1 MRPDF
6 RLIAVT
12 LTLLSSSLAG
22 CLGGDDEE
30 EGYTGP
36 IDLVVYYDSTSGMVI
51 KNYTNGEL
59 YTEELVE
66 LCFNFSYT
74 TSEEGNITYVYL
86 YHDTVKY
93 ERSFSDDGTI
103 LCYEWMNH
111 GLFEITLGAEDV
123 NNNTLDLQITVK
135 IDMKIVGNDYDTKS
149 STMQFDT
156 SPCCVNGKS
165 PPETVT
171 IVSEVTN
178 QEDFFISADDT
189 EVTWSLD
196 NPDGEE
202 VASHGSETIEDG
214 QTEWWDLVVD
224 ELTEGIW
231 SLNIEADG
239 DDINI
244 KNQMIIRYPEG
255 SEDSPNPR
263 PE

>member
-6 RLIAVT
+6 RLIAVI

-22 CLGGDDEE
+22 CLGGNDEE
-30 EGYTGP
+30 ERYSSP
-36 IDLVVYYDSTSGMVI
+36 IDLVVYYDSTDGMVI
-51 KNYTNGEL
+51 KNYSKGEL
-59 YTEELVE
+59 YSEQRVN
-66 LCFNFSYT
+66 LCFNFSDT
-74 TSEEGNITYVYL
+74 TSEEGNITHVYL
-86 YHDTVKY
+86 YYDTGGIEK
-93 ERSFSDDGTI
+93 SFSDGV

-111 GLFEITLGAEDV
+111 GLFDITLGARDV

-156 SPCCVNGKS
+156 SPCCVDGKS

-178 QEDFFISADDT
+178 QEDFFFSADDT

-214 QTEWWDLVVD
+214 QTEYWDLVVD
-224 ELTEGIW
+224 ELKEGIW
-231 SLNIEADG
+231 SLSIEADG
-239 DDINI
+239 DDVDI
-244 KNQMIIRYPEG
+244 KNQVTIRYPEG